1 MSVSEQQYRT
11 TLASARRLEEAL
23 AQLQDGAQRRDPL
36 LQHAFRDSIEG
47 ELYARYRLATE
58 YERER
63 GLDSSL
69 IERDGRIDLPSAL
82 IRARIA
88 AGLTQA
94 DLAAKLGVSEE
105 QVNMWE
111 ESRYF
116 DVSLD
121 RLSAILAALGLR
133 LEMKSV
139 AQPA

>member
-23 AQLQDGAQRRDPL
+23 AQLQDSAQRRDPL

-47 ELYARYRLATE
+47 ELYTRYRMATE

-69 IERDGRIDLPSAL
+69 LEQDGRIDLPSAL

-88 AGLTQA
+88 AGLSQG
-94 DLAAKLGVSEE
+94 DLAAELEVTEE
-105 QVNMWE
+105 QVSIWE
-111 ESRYF
+111 ESRYI

-121 RLSAILAALGLR
+121 RLSAILAALG
-133 LEMKSV
+133 
-139 AQPA
+139 PAWR